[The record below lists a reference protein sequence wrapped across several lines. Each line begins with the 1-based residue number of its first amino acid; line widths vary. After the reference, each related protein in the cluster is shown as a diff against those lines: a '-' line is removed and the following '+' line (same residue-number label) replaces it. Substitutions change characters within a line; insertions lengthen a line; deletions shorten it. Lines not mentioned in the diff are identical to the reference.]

1 MPTAASGSRAMTN
14 REFQGYQG
22 YESVTT
28 HNLAPLALVAKQRR
42 DEPTLEL
49 PRLPL
54 PLPLPLPRDIDYA
67 NRPRDTEREPAAPTR
82 GVHVFD
88 MV

>member
-1 MPTAASGSRAMTN
+1 MTN
-14 REFQGYQG
+14 REFQGHQG

-28 HNLAPLALVAKQRR
+28 HGLAPLALVAKQRR

-54 PLPLPLPRDIDYA
+54 PQPLPRDTDYV
-67 NRPRDTEREPAAPTR
+67 NRPRETEREPAAPTR

>member
-1 MPTAASGSRAMTN
+1 MTN

-22 YESVTT
+22 FESISTDGF
-28 HNLAPLALVAKQRR
+28 APLALVARERR

-54 PLPLPLPRDIDYA
+54 PLPLPRDVDYV
-67 NRPRDTEREPAAPTR
+67 NRPRETDREPAAPTR

>member
-1 MPTAASGSRAMTN
+1 MTN

-22 YESVTT
+22 FESISTYG
-28 HNLAPLALVAKQRR
+28 LAPLALVAKQRR

-54 PLPLPLPRDIDYA
+54 PLPSPRDAEYV
-67 NRPRDTEREPAAPTR
+67 NRPRETEREPAAPTR

>member
-1 MPTAASGSRAMTN
+1 MTN
-14 REFQGYQG
+14 RRFQGHQG

-28 HNLAPLALVAKQRR
+28 HGLAPLALVAKQQRK

-54 PLPLPLPRDIDYA
+54 PLPLPRDAEYM
-67 NRPRDTEREPAAPTR
+67 NRPRETEREPAAPTR
-82 GVHVFD
+82 GVHIFD

>member
-1 MPTAASGSRAMTN
+1 MTN
-14 REFQGYQG
+14 REFQGHQG

-28 HNLAPLALVAKQRR
+28 HGLAPLALVAKQRR

-54 PLPLPLPRDIDYA
+54 PLPLPRDTDYV
-67 NRPRDTEREPAAPTR
+67 NRPRETEREPAAPTR

>member
-1 MPTAASGSRAMTN
+1 MTN
-14 REFQGYQG
+14 REFQGFQG

-28 HNLAPLALVAKQRR
+28 HGLAPLALVAKQRR

-54 PLPLPLPRDIDYA
+54 PLPLPRDADLM
-67 NRPRDTEREPAAPTR
+67 NRPRETEREPAAPTR